1 MPRLDKDYFLYHAST
16 ARSNTFINAREIT
29 NRFKLKPGCYCIV
42 PSTFD
47 ANEEGDFLVRLFSEK
62 EKISEYVKLS
72 EINNSWKVRFETKP

>member
-1 MPRLDKDYFLYHAST
+1 MSRLDKDYFLYHAST

-62 EKISEYVKLS
+62 EKKSEYVKFS
-72 EINNSWKVRFETKP
+72 KINNSWKVRFETKP